1 MRKVLAAAVAALT
14 MAVGGTVTAQSRDA
28 VAPPG
33 SAKTE
38 VLWLGQAAFRITTPG
53 GKSIVIDPFFTGNP
67 KTPAEWKHLDS
78 IGKVDAI
85 LVTHGHADHFAD
97 APGLAKK
104 HGAPVLV
111 QGGLGSSIAAL
122 GLIPSNQLQRF
133 NKGGTVALF
142 GPTGVKVTMTP
153 ADHSSELLHKNPAT
167 GKDEIHVGGEPVG
180 YVLEL
185 EDGFRI
191 YHMGDTGLFGD
202 LKLIGERLKPDLVL
216 VPIGG
221 HFTMDPKDAA
231 FAVREYLK
239 PRYAIPMHYATLPVL
254 KGTPQ
259 EFIQALGGSARTEVI
274 TLQPGEAVR
283 FPR

>member
-1 MRKVLAAAVAALT
+1 MLIAAIAALT
-14 MAVGGTVTAQSRDA
+14 MTAGTAFAQ
-28 VAPPG
+28 
-33 SAKTE
+33 AKTE
-38 VLWLGQAAFRITTPG
+38 VLWLGQSTFRITTPG

-67 KTPAEWKHLDS
+67 KTPAEWKHLDA

-85 LVTHGHADHFAD
+85 LVTHGHGDHFSD

-104 HGAPVLV
+104 HGAPVLL
-111 QGGLGSSIAAL
+111 QNGLSASVSTL
-122 GLIPSNQLQRF
+122 GLIPAAQLVRF
-133 NKGGTVALF
+133 NKGGTVPLF
-142 GPTGVKVTMTP
+142 GPSGVKVTMTS
-153 ADHSSELLHKNPAT
+153 ADHSSELLHKNPVT
-167 GKDEIHVGGEPVG
+167 GKDEAHVGGEAVG

-191 YHMGDTGLFGD
+191 YHMGDTALFSD
-202 LKLIGERLKPDLVL
+202 MKLIAERLKPDLVL

-231 FAVREYLK
+231 IAVRDYLK
-239 PRYAIPMHYATLPVL
+239 PKYAIPMHYGTTPVL

-259 EFIQALGGSARTEVI
+259 EFVQALGRTATEVI
-274 TLQPGEAVR
+274 ALQPGESVS